1 MDPAVRAVLGVCM
14 RWIHI
19 ASVITLI
26 GGYIYARFVLAPA
39 LATFPPSQAEAVG
52 AAVVRS
58 FRGLLYTVLVTV
70 IGSGIY
76 NFAMKGSYPPGY
88 QMWFGIKMLLVLHI
102 AASAIL
108 YSVRESGQ
116 AKRNRTALSIAI
128 SGLVVVAIS
137 AYLRYLSLR

>member
-1 MDPAVRAVLGVCM
+1 MDPAVRAVLGVCT

-19 ASVITLI
+19 ASVVTLI
-26 GGYIYARFVLAPA
+26 GGFIYARFVLAPA
-39 LATFPPSQAEAVG
+39 LATFPPSEGEAVG
-52 AAVVRS
+52 AAAVRS
-58 FRGLLYTVLVTV
+58 FRALLYTVLVTV

-76 NFAMKGSYPPGY
+76 NFAAKASFPPGY
-88 QMWFGIKMLLVLHI
+88 QIWFGIKMLLVLHI

-128 SGLVVVAIS
+128 SGLAVVAIS

>member
-19 ASVITLI
+19 ASVVTLI
-26 GGYIYARFVLAPA
+26 GGFIYARFALAPA
-39 LATFPPSQAEAVG
+39 LATVPPSEGEAVG
-52 AAVVRS
+52 AAAVRS
-58 FRGLLYTVLVTV
+58 FRPLLYAVTA

-76 NFAMKGSYPPGY
+76 NFATKASYPPGY
-88 QMWFGIKMLLVLHI
+88 QMWFGIKMLLVLHV
-102 AASAIL
+102 AAAAIL

-116 AKRNRTALSIAI
+116 AKRNRTALGIVI
-128 SGLVVVAIS
+128 SGLLVIAIS

>member
-1 MDPAVRAVLGVCM
+1 MDPAVRAVLGVLM

-19 ASVITLI
+19 VSVVTLI
-26 GGYIYARFVLAPA
+26 GGFIYARFALAPA
-39 LATFPPSQAEAVG
+39 LATVPASEGEAVG

-58 FRGLLYTVLVTV
+58 FRALLYTVLATA

-76 NFAMKGSYPPGY
+76 NFAMKASYPPGY

-102 AASAIL
+102 AAAAIQ

-116 AKRNRTALSIAI
+116 AKRNRTAFGIVI
-128 SGLVVVAIS
+128 SGLLVIAIS
-137 AYLRYLSLR
+137 AYLRFLSQR

>member
-19 ASVITLI
+19 ASVVTLI
-26 GGYIYARFVLAPA
+26 GGFIYARFVLAPA
-39 LATFPPSQAEAVG
+39 LASLPPSERELAGGVAVT
-52 AAVVRS
+52 S
-58 FRGLLYTVLVTV
+58 FRPLMFFVLIAA
-70 IGSGIY
+70 IGSGMY
-76 NFAMKGSYPPGY
+76 NYANKASFPPGY

-108 YSVRESGQ
+108 YSVRASSQ

-128 SGLVVVAIS
+128 SGLIVVAIS

>member
-1 MDPAVRAVLGVCM
+1 M

-19 ASVITLI
+19 ASVVTLV
-26 GGYIYARFVLAPA
+26 GGFIYARFVLAPA
-39 LATFPPSQAEAVG
+39 LASIPPSEGEAVG
-52 AAVVRS
+52 AAAVRS
-58 FRGLLYTVLVTV
+58 FRPLLYTVLITV
-70 IGSGIY
+70 IGSGMY
-76 NFAMKGSYPPGY
+76 NFATKTSYPPGY

-128 SGLVVVAIS
+128 SGLAVIVIS
-137 AYLRYLSLR
+137 NYPRYLSLR